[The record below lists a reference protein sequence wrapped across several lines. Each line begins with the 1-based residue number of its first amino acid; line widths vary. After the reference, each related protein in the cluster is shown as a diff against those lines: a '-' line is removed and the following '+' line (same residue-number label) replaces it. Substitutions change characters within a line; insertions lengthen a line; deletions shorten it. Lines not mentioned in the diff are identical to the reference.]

1 MANKERLQKVL
12 DHLRNLDPKKF
23 NYNKWV
29 SDINGCNYSTLGAIN
44 RLDKNECGTTG
55 CVAGWTCAI
64 FKDQIDFFAYDTIC
78 DKAQKL
84 LELSFSQVRFL
95 FYAESYYEG
104 NTQVFPDWEYRR
116 EYEHGADLDDVPI
129 QEAID
134 RLEFAIQ
141 NF

>member
-29 SDINGCNYSTLGAIN
+29 GEVDGSNCGNLNAISRLIN
-44 RLDKNECGTTG
+44 NECGTTG
-55 CVAGWTCAI
+55 CVAGWACAI
-64 FKDQIDFFAYDTIC
+64 LVDKTNRSPVESIC
-78 DKAQKL
+78 NVAQDL
-84 LELSFSQVRFL
+84 LELTDREMRFL
-95 FYAESYYEG
+95 FYADPLLKHDEVEYPG
-104 NTQVFPDWEYRR
+104 WWNTGKYDDSTMD
-116 EYEHGADLDDVPI
+116 DLPI